1 MVAIQSSRESVE
13 WVALPGRSA
22 AERSGVQRPGVER
35 PAVRRLPDR
44 ATRIRRRRLAV
55 LIAAV
60 VGVTAAALGSQAL
73 VGLTAI
79 SGSSQPQPLEVRSVP
94 VAGQRYVVQPGDTL
108 WSIATEIAPEEDPRI
123 VVDAL
128 RRANGG
134 PELEIGSQLTLD
146 ID

>member
-13 WVALPGRSA
+13 WVALPGRSTV
-22 AERSGVQRPGVER
+22 ERPGVER
-35 PAVRRLPDR
+35 SAVERPAARRLPDR

-55 LIAAV
+55 LVAAV
-60 VGVTAAALGSQAL
+60 VGLAGAALAAQAL
-73 VGLTAI
+73 AGLTAI
-79 SGSSQPQPLEVRSVP
+79 NGSSRPQPVEVRSVP
-94 VAGQRYVVQPGDTL
+94 VAGQHYVVQPGDTL
-108 WSIATEIAPEEDPRI
+108 WSIAAEIAPEEDPRV

-134 PELEIGSQLTLD
+134 PELQIGSQLTLD